1 MSGPPPFFM
10 QGEGFDPMQMLF
22 QGGLG
27 NADPRIIEQ
36 LFAAAGAGMNP
47 FEQGFERAGD
57 PDPRKKEALGASA
70 STLRNLPRV
79 KVTGYDIAA
88 NESPECSVCL
98 DDLQIGATALRIPCG
113 HLFHED
119 CVKEWLKK
127 SNECPVCRWE
137 LPTDDQNYEKGRAE
151 RMKGRKI
158 RLRQTDLT
166 VKTAA
171 ELRRFAHFLGV
182 DVKDCLEKG
191 ELVEKIG
198 RSPQVLIVSADEAEC
213 GSSPSMPREP
223 MFSPEDL
230 EKTSISDLKAIMER
244 LAVKGSSSNEK
255 AELIRHLHDAG
266 LVLSEAEARS
276 RRESAQTTAD
286 VEMSSSNPTPSPP
299 LAQRSVGQL
308 KALAKELGIG
318 LDGCLEKTDIV
329 NRIESSPAF
338 KC

>member
-1 MSGPPPFFM
+1 M
-10 QGEGFDPMQMLF
+10 DPHSSF
-22 QGGLG
+22 
-27 NADPRIIEQ
+27 
-36 LFAAAGAGMNP
+36 
-47 FEQGFERAGD
+47 
-57 PDPRKKEALGASA
+57 
-70 STLRNLPRV
+70 
-79 KVTGYDIAA
+79 
-88 NESPECSVCL
+88 ESPWTL
-98 DDLQIGATALRIPCG
+98 DSAAPEG
-113 HLFHED
+113 
-119 CVKEWLKK
+119 
-127 SNECPVCRWE
+127 PVCRWE

>member
-10 QGEGFDPMQMLF
+10 QGQQGFDPMQMLF

-36 LFAAAGAGMNP
+36 LFAAAGAGMSP
-47 FEQGFERAGD
+47 FEQGFEPQGD
-57 PDPRKKEALGASA
+57 ADPRKKEALGASA

-98 DDLQIGATALRIPCG
+98 DDLQIGALALRIPCG
-113 HLFHED
+113 HLFHEE

-137 LPTDDQNYEKGRAE
+137 LPTDDRDYEKGRIE
-151 RMKGRKI
+151 RMAGRKV
-158 RLRQTDLT
+158 RLRQTDLA

-182 DVKDCLEKG
+182 NVKDCLEKG
-191 ELVEKIG
+191 ELVEKIS

-213 GSSPSMPREP
+213 ASSPSMPRQA
-223 MFSPEDL
+223 MFSTADL
-230 EKTSISDLKAIMER
+230 EKMSISDLKAIMER
-244 LAVKGSSSNEK
+244 LAVKGAASDEK
-255 AELIRHLHDAG
+255 AELIRHLEEAG
-266 LVLSEAEARS
+266 LVLSAEEAQQ
-276 RRESAQTTAD
+276 REVPTPSPD
-286 VEMSSSNPTPSPP
+286 VEMSAPSPP
-299 LAQRSVGQL
+299 LAKRSVGQL
-308 KALAKELGIG
+308 KGLARELGIG
-318 LDGCLEKTDIV
+318 LDGCLEKADIV
-329 NRIESSPAF
+329 YRIESSPAF

>member
-10 QGEGFDPMQMLF
+10 QGQGFDPMQMLF

-36 LFAAAGAGMNP
+36 LFAAAGAGMSFEP
-47 FEQGFERAGD
+47 GFEQPAA
-57 PDPRKKEALGASA
+57 DPRKKEALGASA

-79 KVTGYDIAA
+79 KVTCYDIAA

-98 DDLQIGATALRIPCG
+98 DDLSIGTTALRIPCG

-137 LPTDDQNYEKGRAE
+137 LPTDDQSYEKGRAE
-151 RMKGRKI
+151 RMAGRKV
-158 RLRQTDLT
+158 RLHQTDLS

-171 ELRRFAHFLGV
+171 ELRRLAHFLGV

-191 ELVEKIG
+191 ELVEKIS
-198 RSPQVLIVSADEAEC
+198 RSPQVHIISAAEADN
-213 GSSPSMPREP
+213 GSTPSMPRQP
-223 MFSPEDL
+223 MFCTEDL
-230 EKTSISDLKAIMER
+230 ANMGLSDIKAIMDR
-244 LAVKGSSSNEK
+244 LSVKGSSSNDKE
-255 AELIRHLHDAG
+255 ELIGQLRTAG
-266 LVLSEAEARS
+266 LLLSEEEAHS
-276 RRESAQTTAD
+276 RREAQQHAD
-286 VEMSSSNPTPSPP
+286 VEMEPAAAPSPP

-308 KALAKELGIG
+308 KSLAKELGIA
-318 LDGCLEKTDIV
+318 LDGCIEKADIV